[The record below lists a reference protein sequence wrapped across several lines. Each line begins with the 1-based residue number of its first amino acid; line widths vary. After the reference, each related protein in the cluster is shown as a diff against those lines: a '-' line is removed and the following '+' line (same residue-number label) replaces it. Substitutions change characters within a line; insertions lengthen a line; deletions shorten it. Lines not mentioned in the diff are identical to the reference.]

1 MGRTRRAFAVFFLL
15 GAALLGQAAGVAAAD
30 GWEEGVHYFRL
41 AEVQAVAE
49 PSKIE
54 VKEYFWYGCGH
65 CYHFEPLV
73 KAWKAELPED
83 VAFVQTPA
91 VWNRMMQLHAHLFYA
106 AKDLGVF
113 DALHDGFFQALQE
126 ERNPL
131 TDPAEIVERFAAAGA
146 PREAVMAAV
155 ESPSVMTRVRDA
167 AQAMQAAGLQ
177 GVPGLVVAG
186 KYRIGAAEAGSQE
199 AMLEIADFLI
209 EQERAAPGGAE

>member
-1 MGRTRRAFAVFFLL
+1 MGRTRRAFAALLCL

-30 GWEEGVHYFRL
+30 SWEEGVHYFRL
-41 AEVQAVAE
+41 AEPQAVAD

-113 DALHDGFFQALQE
+113 DALHDGFFHALQE

>member
-1 MGRTRRAFAVFFLL
+1 MKNRGLRGALLALLLAL
-15 GAALLGQAAGVAAAD
+15 GAGAWAAE

-41 AEVQAVAE
+41 AEPQAVE
-49 PSKIE
+49 DPSKIE

-113 DALHDGFFQALQE
+113 DALHDGFFHALQE

-131 TDPAEIVERFAAAGA
+131 TDPTEIVKRFKNAGA
-146 PREAVMAAV
+146 PEAEIMATI
-155 ESPSVMTRVRDA
+155 ESPAVVEKVRA
-167 AQAMQAAGLQ
+167 AAMAMQAAELQ

>member
-1 MGRTRRAFAVFFLL
+1 
-15 GAALLGQAAGVAAAD
+15 
-30 GWEEGVHYFRL
+30 
-41 AEVQAVAE
+41 
-49 PSKIE
+49 
-54 VKEYFWYGCGH
+54 
-65 CYHFEPLV
+65 V

-113 DALHDGFFQALQE
+113 DALHDGFFHALQE